1 MPPSPTRLI
10 WTCLLALAVA
20 GPVAAQTLPS
30 PENVVS
36 LNASAA
42 VEVPQDWL
50 TVVLSTTREGPEAT
64 AVQSQLKLALD
75 AALAQARPAARPG
88 ELEVRTGNFAL
99 HPRYT
104 AQGSSSGWT
113 GQAELVL
120 QGRDMG
126 AIAQLAGQV
135 QTLTVA
141 SVSYSLS
148 RAAQEKV
155 EADVMAQ
162 AVARF
167 RVQADQAARLF
178 GFTGWLL
185 REVNLGGGSSS
196 PRPMAMAMRAKAEDA
211 AMTAPLPV
219 EAGQATVTAN
229 VNGSVLLTR

>member
-1 MPPSPTRLI
+1 MTLSLHRLLSP
-10 WTCLLALAVA
+10 CLLSLSLA
-20 GPVAAQTLPS
+20 GPAAAQMQAP

-42 VEVPQDWL
+42 VEVPQDWI
-50 TVVLSTTREGPEAT
+50 TVVLSTTREGPEAAT
-64 AVQSQLKLALD
+64 VQSQLKQALD
-75 AALAQARPAARPG
+75 AALVLARPAARPG
-88 ELEVRTGNFAL
+88 DLEVRTGNFAL

-104 AQGSSSGWT
+104 AKGGSSGWT

-126 AIAQLAGQV
+126 AVAQLAGRI

-141 SVSYSLS
+141 RVSYSLS

-155 EADVMAQ
+155 EAEVMAS

-167 RVQADQAARLF
+167 RAQADQAASLF

-196 PRPMAMAMRAKAEDA
+196 PRPVAMAMQSRVADA
-211 AMTAPLPV
+211 AMSAPLPV
-219 EAGQATVTAN
+219 EAGQATVTAH
-229 VNGSVLLTR
+229 VNGSVQLTR